1 MKVGAAFLL
10 GILVFGLGCA
20 SVPESKLPIM
30 GLNDPKVE
38 VETEEAAVAV
48 VPEPETQPAVDD
60 SADALKQTLLFLP
73 FKDTSKYKGPWDI
86 YAELPRSLADTLKKN
101 DFLRTIAIDSA
112 LTRLQKKE
120 LQGKIS
126 LDKGLEVGR
135 QLGADFIV
143 FGEIDELSMKR
154 MRATVP
160 VGGYRSY
167 SGQTSV
173 ILRLIKVIDEQ
184 PAGEAVRE
192 GSEDSKRYG
201 ITNPAAY
208 IPLEEE
214 YWLLGQ
220 MEWGGDEFRETLLG
234 KSVGKCLTGLAAALD
249 SLIRPP
255 PDLSISEPKV
265 IAIDD
270 TQVYINVGLAD
281 AIRNGDKFG
290 VWDHGRVLT
299 DPQTGTV
306 LGRALPRR
314 VGVVQVEQVLS
325 DHLALVRILEGAEQI
340 QPKYS
345 LRAE

>member
-1 MKVGAAFLL
+1 MRGGAAILL
-10 GILVFGLGCA
+10 AILAIGLGCA
-20 SVPESKLPIM
+20 PVQESKLPIM
-30 GLNDPKVE
+30 GLNDPEEE
-38 VETEEAAVAV
+38 VAEAEVTVAPGAEV
-48 VPEPETQPAVDD
+48 QPAVDD
-60 SADALKQTLLFLP
+60 SADALKQALLFLP
-73 FKDTSKYKGPWDI
+73 FEDASKYKGNWDI
-86 YAELPRSLADTLKKN
+86 YAELPRSLADTLKKS

-112 LTRLQKKE
+112 LTRLHKKE
-120 LQGKIS
+120 LRGKIP
-126 LDKGLEVGR
+126 LDKGLEIGR

-143 FGEIDELSMKR
+143 FGEIDKLNMSR
-154 MRATVP
+154 FRATVP

-167 SGQTSV
+167 HGQTNV
-173 ILRLIKVIDEQ
+173 TLRLVKVIDEQ
-184 PAGEAVRE
+184 PAGEVVRE
-192 GSEDSKRYG
+192 GIEDSKRYG
-201 ITNPAAY
+201 ISNPAAY

-220 MEWGGDEFRETLLG
+220 MEWGGDDFRETLLG

-265 IAIDD
+265 VAIDA

-281 AIRNGDKFG
+281 AVRNGDKFG

-325 DHLALVRILEGAEQI
+325 DHLSLVRILEGAEQI
-340 QPKYS
+340 QPEYS
-345 LRAE
+345 IRAE